1 VSKTRATKG
10 VVVKGRKMV
19 RRSQGFVDFEDAVD
33 PRMSFTGKDGAEDY
47 DAWAVVGER
56 KPSWLK
62 NVLV

>member
-1 VSKTRATKG
+1 
-10 VVVKGRKMV
+10 M
-19 RRSQGFVDFEDAVD
+19 DFEDAVD